1 MGLSQLVDK
10 ATNMRDVAFL
20 QSRICAAPPTI
31 CVNTP
36 FVCRGEQRSP
46 VGIYV
51 FYNTLTYFL
60 YKRYGFIVQQN
71 HSVFVRIGGGK
82 ALYIESEMW

>member
-1 MGLSQLVDK
+1 MLYK
-10 ATNMRDVAFL
+10 
-20 QSRICAAPPTI
+20 P
-31 CVNTP
+31 
-36 FVCRGEQRSP
+36 CRGEQRSP

-71 HSVFVRIGGGK
+71 HSVFVRIGGEK